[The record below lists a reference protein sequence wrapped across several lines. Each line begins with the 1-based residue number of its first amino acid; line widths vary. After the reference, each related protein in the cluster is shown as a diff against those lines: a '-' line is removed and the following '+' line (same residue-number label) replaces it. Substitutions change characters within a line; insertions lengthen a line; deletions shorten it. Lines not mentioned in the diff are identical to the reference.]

1 LVWFELF
8 SHLLL
13 VFALSFYLMSNL
25 QLYSYKFERVFFH
38 HAKPSWHF
46 VYLFLPLCAYYLL
59 QEYFWIFFYVAFLPA
74 LYLWHR
80 RLDKKL
86 VFTDRIKRFFA
97 ILSVLV
103 IFQDFLCL
111 ATNDCV
117 TYGVIMPL
125 LGALIGSYAVE
136 KLLFKAYQ
144 RRAKRKLFA
153 NKELIVVAITAS
165 YGKTS
170 IKNFLY
176 SLLCQEFQ
184 TYKTPRSVNTLGGIM
199 KDINEDLPDDTQIYI
214 VEAGARQKGD
224 IQEIIDLIEPH
235 YVIVGQIGT
244 AHLEYFKTLENIR
257 NTKLEAIYSKRLK
270 KAFVHASANIK
281 PYEKV
286 IEFKPTLNTEAT
298 LEGISFEFE
307 NVRYQAPLIGAFNA
321 ENIALA
327 LSVAK
332 ELKNHDFTQQVKS
345 LTPVEHRLQKI
356 EANGKIIIDDS
367 YNGNFDGMMES
378 FSLIAT
384 YPKRKVLV
392 SAGLIEANEDL
403 NRRIAKKANEVFDL
417 VIITAR
423 GNFKV
428 FRENIDEKKFV
439 QLEDKSQMQQ
449 ILATQTFAG
458 DLILFANDAPNF
470 M

>member
-8 SHLLL
+8 SHILL
-13 VFALSFYLMSNL
+13 VFALGFYLMSNL

-46 VYLFLPLCAYYLL
+46 IYLFLPLFAYYLL

-86 VFTDRIKRFFA
+86 VFTDRVKRFFA
-97 ILSVLV
+97 ILGVLV

-111 ATNDCV
+111 GTNDCV
-117 TYGVIMPL
+117 TYGIIMPL
-125 LGALIGSYAVE
+125 LGALIGSFAIE

-144 RRAKRKLFA
+144 KAAKRKLFA
-153 NKELIVVAITAS
+153 NKELIVIAITAS

-176 SLLCQEFQ
+176 SLLCDDFK

-199 KDINEDLPDDTQIYI
+199 KDINEDLPDDAQIYI
-214 VEAGARQKGD
+214 VEAGARQRGD
-224 IQEIIDLIEPH
+224 IKEIIDLIEPH

-257 NTKLEAIYSKRLK
+257 NTKLEAIYSKRLE

-286 IEFKPTLNTEAT
+286 VEFKPELHTKAT
-298 LEGISFEFE
+298 LEGISFDFE

-332 ELKNHDFTQQVKS
+332 ELKKDDFTHRVAN

-378 FSLIAT
+378 FTLVAT

-392 SAGLIEANEDL
+392 SAGLIEANDEL
-403 NRRIAKKANEVFDL
+403 NAQVAKKADEVFDF
-417 VIITAR
+417 VIITAKS
-423 GNFKV
+423 NFKI
-428 FRENIDEKKFV
+428 FSENIDNEKLLK
-439 QLEDKSQMQQ
+439 LEDKSQMQQ